1 MRRPSSSLVLAVAV
15 LLGVAEAARA
25 QEPLLVG
32 VLIGTR
38 EVGVAEVLRQDGEF
52 LVPLDDFAEWTG
64 CEVRT
69 EGGVSRLV
77 TSLGSM
83 VLESAGVREV
93 EGVVYLR
100 QSFMESRLVT
110 GVTFDPADL
119 TLKIEVPWK
128 PITPALG
135 PDTVKPDV
143 KAPSVSLARVREDA
157 AYVRQDGIERTTSS
171 TLLGGRLAGG
181 TWRVQY
187 QDDFEGNP
195 LLQEYAWS
203 RRWGRT
209 MLLAGRQQV
218 QLHPLL
224 NGIELTGAQL
234 AWTNRPLA
242 IYPESFEGR
251 ELLPRRLQPVAT
263 FRGPGPAGGLAELR
277 IDGVIVARATVGL
290 DGQYEFLE
298 VQVPARQLSRIEVA
312 VYDRQNFLVPLSIQ
326 QHEVNVAETLLPGG
340 TVIHMGGAG
349 AGGNLAQDVIS
360 GSDRDRQ
367 AAGFYQL
374 RIGLSDGV
382 TVEGGAQSLLG
393 KTHGVAGLVMKVGPA
408 GVLSLA
414 AAGANGRT
422 AYGLDFDYRTDRW
435 RVSAVGQSKPRDYGN
450 DGAARYEDGAI
461 EGILRPSAG
470 LEVGLIARHRVESG
484 TTTEYVLPGINWR
497 PLSGIILR
505 AWPDLD
511 GEYRYDVFARA
522 DRHTVVTVSHQD
534 NTVADVTR
542 QLGGG
547 FQVSVG
553 SEFGGSSAT
562 RFSAVLSRPG
572 QHRLALD
579 WRVGAIASGGK
590 VGFLAGA
597 DYPLAGSV
605 LLRAEYQSIAL
616 SRAEGT
622 EPGSRVFVGL
632 TADLS
637 LAGRR
642 VFPAN
647 TLVWNPDRGAIA
659 GRVVLDGPGR
669 LPPDSLY
676 GLSILA
682 DGHEVAVTD
691 QGGSFF
697 VGNLREGVV
706 RLELEADNLPIELVP
721 VGKGITA
728 QVVGGA
734 VTRADLKVR
743 LEYGL
748 AGRLTDLAGRP
759 APGLRIEV
767 VGAAGVAVASDT
779 TDQFGLFRVDSV
791 PAGIYTVR
799 VVPDGAFPAG
809 AVPPSRGV
817 AVVDDFLFG
826 QDLVLPFELA
836 PGSPPAVVEPPP
848 QP

>member
-1 MRRPSSSLVLAVAV
+1 MRRPRIPAVLAVLA
-15 LLGVAEAARA
+15 LLGLAARARA

-38 EVGVAEVLRQDGEF
+38 EVGVAEVLREDGEF

-69 EGGVSRLV
+69 DAGVRRLV
-77 TSLGSM
+77 TSLGSV

-100 QSFMESRLVT
+100 QSFMEARLAT
-110 GVTFDPADL
+110 GVSFDAAEL
-119 TLKIEVPWK
+119 TLKIEPPWK
-128 PITPALG
+128 PITPAVA
-135 PDTVKPDV
+135 PETVKPDV
-143 KAPSVSLARVREDA
+143 KAPGVSLARVREDA
-157 AYVRQDGIERTTSS
+157 AYVRQDGTERTTSS

-187 QDDFEGNP
+187 QDDFEGNS

-218 QLHPLL
+218 HLHPLL

-277 IDGVIVARATVGL
+277 IDGVVVGRTTVGL

-312 VYDRQNFLVPLSIQ
+312 VFDRQNLLVPISIQ
-326 QHEVNVAETLLPGG
+326 QHEVNVAETLLPAG
-340 TVIHMGGAG
+340 TLIHMGGAG
-349 AGGNLAQDVIS
+349 AGGNVAQDLIS
-360 GSDRDRQ
+360 GTESGRK

-374 RIGLSDGV
+374 RWGLSDLV
-382 TVEGGAQSLLG
+382 TVEGAAQSLLG
-393 KTHGVAGLVMKVGPA
+393 KTQGVAGLVMKVGPA
-408 GVLSLA
+408 GVLSLG
-414 AAGANGRT
+414 AAGANGKA
-422 AYGLDFDYRTDRW
+422 AYGFDFDYRRERW
-435 RVSAVGQSKPRDYGN
+435 RVSASGQTKPEGYGN
-450 DGAARYEDGAI
+450 DGTARYEDAVV
-461 EGILRPSAG
+461 EGTLRPSAG
-470 LEVGLIARHRVESG
+470 LEVGLVARHRIESG
-484 TTTEYVLPGINWR
+484 TTTDYVLPGLNWR
-497 PLSGIILR
+497 PLAGVAIR
-505 AWPDLD
+505 AWPDLAGD
-511 GEYRYDVFARA
+511 YRYDVFARV
-522 DRHTVVTVSHQD
+522 DRQTVLTVSHQD
-534 NTVADVTR
+534 NTVVDATR
-542 QLGGG
+542 QLAGG
-547 FQVSVG
+547 FQVSAG

-562 RFSAVLSRPG
+562 RFSAVLSRPA
-572 QHRLALD
+572 QRRLALD
-579 WRVGAIASGGK
+579 WRVGAVASGGK

-597 DYPLAGSV
+597 DYPLAASL

-616 SRAEGT
+616 SRAKGT
-622 EPGSRVFVGL
+622 EPGSRLFVGL

-659 GRVVLDGPGR
+659 GRVVLDGPGG
-669 LPPDSLY
+669 LPGGSLD
-676 GLSILA
+676 GLAILV
-682 DGHEVAVTD
+682 DGHEAAVTA

-706 RLELEADNLPIELVP
+706 RVELETENLPIELVP
-721 VGKGITA
+721 VGKGVTA

-734 VTRADLKVR
+734 VTRVDLKVR
-743 LEYGL
+743 LEFGL
-748 AGRLTDLAGRP
+748 AGRLTDLAGLP
-759 APGLRIEV
+759 VAGVTVEV
-767 VGAAGVAVASDT
+767 VEEAGTSLARDT
-779 TDQFGLFRVDSV
+779 TDRFGLFRVDGL
-791 PAGIYTVR
+791 PAGRYALR
-799 VVPDGAFPAG
+799 VVPDGALPSG
-809 AVPPSRGV
+809 AVLPSR
-817 AVVDDFLFG
+817 VVEVRDDFLFG
-826 QDLVLPFELA
+826 QDLVLPFALTPDPA
-836 PGSPPAVVEPPP
+836 PTASEPPTRR
-848 QP
+848 